1 MRVESS
7 GDVQS
12 PLHLRGDEDRLQ
24 ALGRQRDSRFEMLRI
39 LAILLIT
46 AHHLLLFGADVCGY
60 LTPYTPDAKGYAGIF
75 ANSVAVTG
83 VSLFVMITGWFG
95 VRRVWRP
102 FFRLII
108 VCAVFGLVAF
118 LLAQSQSF
126 VPSPPWSSWWQSLKF
141 TNWWFIVHYLMLL
154 LVAPLLERA
163 MASIDRRAMEYILL
177 ALLVFNLVFGFAW
190 GYVNAS
196 GYNVVH
202 FVLLYVL
209 ARYLRLFPDAPVV
222 RFVRSYAWIVL
233 FACAV
238 ALGFIF
244 LADTSGWQ
252 PKHTPMV
259 WNYNCP
265 LVILEA
271 MAIFSLF
278 TKQKSHKAQNSI
290 LLVARFVLGVY
301 LLQSAPVM
309 VPLRN
314 AFGHWAYE
322 WAGYAGLLLALLVIA
337 VACWVI
343 SCVVLTAL
351 RPLLRWARL

>member
-1 MRVESS
+1 M
-7 GDVQS
+7 GQ
-12 PLHLRGDEDRLQ
+12 P
-24 ALGRQRDSRFEMLRI
+24 RDSRFEKLRI
-39 LAILLIT
+39 LAILFIT

-60 LTPYTPDAKGYAGIF
+60 LTPYTPDSKGYVGIF

-95 VRRVWRP
+95 VRRIWRP

-108 VCAVFGLVAF
+108 ICAAFGLVAF
-118 LLAQSQSF
+118 LLAQSQRA
-126 VPSPPWSSWWQSLKF
+126 VPSPPWSQWWESAKF
-141 TNWWFIVHYLMLL
+141 TNWWFIIHYLMLL

-163 MASIDRRAMEYILL
+163 LVSIDRKTMEYILL

-202 FVLLYVL
+202 FILLYVL
-209 ARYLRLFPDAPVV
+209 ARYMRLFPDAPVNSFIR
-222 RFVRSYAWIVL
+222 RFALPLIVV
-233 FACAV
+233 CA
-238 ALGFIF
+238 AAMGLLF
-244 LADTSGWQ
+244 LAEPDWWN

-265 LVILEA
+265 LVILES

-278 TKQKSHKAQNSI
+278 TKLRISNFKSQN
-290 LLVARFVLGVY
+290 LNLNFVARFVLGVY
-301 LLQSAPVM
+301 LLQSAPVL

-314 AFGHWAYE
+314 AFGHWAYD
-322 WAGYAGLLLALLVIA
+322 WAGYAGLLFALLVIA
-337 VACWVI
+337 VVCWTV
-343 SCVVLTAL
+343 SCVVMTAL
-351 RPLLRWARL
+351 TPLISKITNS

>member
-1 MRVESS
+1 M
-7 GDVQS
+7 
-12 PLHLRGDEDRLQ
+12 
-24 ALGRQRDSRFEMLRI
+24 GRQRDSRFEKLRI
-39 LAILLIT
+39 LAILFIT

-60 LTPYTPDAKGYAGIF
+60 LTPYTPDSKGYVGIF

-108 VCAVFGLVAF
+108 TCAVFGLVAF
-118 LLAQSQSF
+118 LLAQSQKA
-126 VPSPPWSSWWQSLKF
+126 VPSPPWSQWWESAKF
-141 TNWWFIVHYLMLL
+141 TNWWFIIHYLMLL
-154 LVAPLLERA
+154 LVAPLLERGL
-163 MASIDRRAMEYILL
+163 ASIDRKKMEYILL

-202 FVLLYVL
+202 FILLYVL
-209 ARYLRLFPDAPVV
+209 ARYMRLFPEAPVNSFIR
-222 RFVRSYAWIVL
+222 RFALPLIVV
-233 FACAV
+233 CAV
-238 ALGFIF
+238 AMGLLF
-244 LADTSGWQ
+244 LASPDWWQ
-252 PKHTPMV
+252 PNHTPMV

-265 LVILEA
+265 LVILES

-278 TKQKSHKAQNSI
+278 AKSPTSNLKPPTSN
-290 LLVARFVLGVY
+290 LNFVARFVLGVY
-301 LLQSAPVM
+301 LLQSAPVL

-314 AFGHWAYE
+314 AFGRWAYD

-337 VACWVI
+337 AACWAV
-343 SCVVLTAL
+343 SCVVMTAL
-351 RPLLRWARL
+351 RLCFDSSQKLWKK

>member
-1 MRVESS
+1 M
-7 GDVQS
+7 
-12 PLHLRGDEDRLQ
+12 
-24 ALGRQRDSRFEMLRI
+24 GRQRDSRYEMLRI

-118 LLAQSQSF
+118 LLAQSQSV
-126 VPSPPWSSWWQSLKF
+126 VPSPPWSRWWESAKF
-141 TNWWFIVHYLMLL
+141 TNWWFIIHYLMLL

-163 MASIDRRAMEYILL
+163 FASIERKTMEYILF
-177 ALLVFNLVFGFAW
+177 ALLVFNLLFGFAW

-202 FVLLYVL
+202 FILLYVL
-209 ARYLRLFPDAPVV
+209 ARYMRLFPDAPVNSFIR
-222 RFVRSYAWIVL
+222 RFALPLIVV
-233 FACAV
+233 CAAV
-238 ALGFIF
+238 MGLLF
-244 LADTSGWQ
+244 LADSTAWS
-252 PKHTPMV
+252 PSHTPMV

-265 LVILEA
+265 LVILES

-278 TKQKSHKAQNSI
+278 IKSRVKCRESI
-290 LLVARFVLGVY
+290 LFVARFVLGIY
-301 LLQSAPVM
+301 LLQSAPVL

-314 AFGHWAYE
+314 AFGRWAYD
-322 WAGYAGLLLALLVIA
+322 WAGYAGLFLALLVIA
-337 VACWVI
+337 VACWAV
-343 SCVVLTAL
+343 SCVVMTAL
-351 RPLLRWARL
+351 RLCINSSQKLWKK

>member
-1 MRVESS
+1 M
-7 GDVQS
+7 
-12 PLHLRGDEDRLQ
+12 
-24 ALGRQRDSRFEMLRI
+24 GRQRDSRFEMLRI
-39 LAILLIT
+39 LAILFIT

-60 LTPYTPDAKGYAGIF
+60 LTPYTPDAKGNAGIF

-118 LLAQSQSF
+118 LLAQSQSV
-126 VPSPPWSSWWQSLKF
+126 VPSPPWSHWWESAKF
-141 TNWWFIVHYLMLL
+141 TNWWFIIHYLMLL
-154 LVAPLLERA
+154 LVAPLLERGL
-163 MASIDRRAMEYILL
+163 ASIDRKTMEYILL

-202 FVLLYVL
+202 FILLYVL
-209 ARYLRLFPDAPVV
+209 ARYMRLFPDAPVNSFIR
-222 RFVRSYAWIVL
+222 RFALPLIVV
-233 FACAV
+233 CAAV
-238 ALGFIF
+238 MGLLF
-244 LADTSGWQ
+244 LADSTAWS
-252 PKHTPMV
+252 PSHTPMV

-265 LVILEA
+265 LVILES

-278 TKQKSHKAQNSI
+278 IKSRVKSQESRAKSKVSNLKFQSSI
-290 LLVARFVLGVY
+290 LFVARFVLGIY
-301 LLQSAPVM
+301 LLQSAPVL

-314 AFGHWAYE
+314 AFGRWAYD
-322 WAGYAGLLLALLVIA
+322 WAGYAGLFLALLVIA
-337 VACWVI
+337 VACWVV
-343 SCVVLTAL
+343 SCAVMTVL
-351 RPLLRWARL
+351 RPLLSKLSTGENVKQ